1 MTPLLKDI
9 SVTKEG
15 KDYIISTL
23 YYVVNASSIHG
34 IEELA
39 GLLEKLS
46 PDLGDGIMTLADR
59 LRQEGKMEG
68 ISQGLSQGIAKGMAE
83 GETKGIEAATQ
94 AVARRLLSKGSSL
107 EFVVE
112 ITGLSPID
120 VRSLLE
126 E

>member
-59 LRQEGKMEG
+59 LRKEGEDK
-68 ISQGLSQGIAKGMAE
+68 GLLQGIAKGLAE
-83 GETKGIEAATQ
+83 GGG
-94 AVARRLLSKGSSL
+94 R
-107 EFVVE
+107 
-112 ITGLSPID
+112 
-120 VRSLLE
+120 
-126 E
+126 